1 MTFENP
7 PLISSSEEAD
17 ILLIAVN
24 QTELKEEFT
33 KNWVEAITMSKFLYA
48 ILFSTFK
55 FKCLE
60 NHFLSNFDVFKSP
73 NIETTYGLMY
83 STFKVDDLCSTK

>member
-24 QTELKEEFT
+24 QTELKE
-33 KNWVEAITMSKFLYA
+33 KLDPNNARRFL
-48 ILFSTFK
+48 
-55 FKCLE
+55 
-60 NHFLSNFDVFKSP
+60 
-73 NIETTYGLMY
+73 
-83 STFKVDDLCSTK
+83 